1 MKRYHYISDKTN
13 IVLATKEDI
22 MATFRVKKE
31 SGNFV
36 TIHKDFITDERLSA
50 KAKGILLYLL
60 SRPDDWQ
67 IYTEEI
73 KKHMKDGAKSIN
85 TGIHELIDCGYIKR
99 SKKRQENGVF
109 NGYEYLVYEL
119 PTEMP
124 FSENGKSA
132 NGKMENRKR
141 HTTNNNSNYN
151 DLTNNNSTYNNN
163 NCRSEISINGNNV
176 FNFYQSN
183 GFGTLSP
190 YLIENINEWI
200 NDFKKIGSKESNL
213 IIIEAL
219 KIAIQNNKRTWK
231 FTSGVL
237 KNWYNDGIKN
247 VNEIELLN
255 KQRKSNLTRINN
267 NFQKNKDFD
276 NSQYNDLF

>member
-1 MKRYHYISDKTN
+1 
-13 IVLATKEDI
+13 